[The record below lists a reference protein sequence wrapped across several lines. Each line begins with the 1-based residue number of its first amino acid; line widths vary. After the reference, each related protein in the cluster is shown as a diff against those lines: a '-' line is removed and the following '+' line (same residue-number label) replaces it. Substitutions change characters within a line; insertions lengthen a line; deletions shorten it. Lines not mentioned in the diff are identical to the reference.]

1 MFTKILIAN
10 RGEIACRVIATAKRL
25 GIQTVAVY
33 SDADRHARHVSM
45 ADSAF
50 RLGPSAA
57 RDSYLRADLILAI
70 AKQTGAQAIHPGYG
84 FLSENEIFASDCAS
98 AGIAFIGPPASAI
111 AAMGSKSA
119 AKTLMAKANI
129 PLVAGYHGDNQDA
142 AFLET
147 QAIAMGFPVL
157 IKASAGGGGK
167 GMRIVQSASEFAS
180 SLASCRRE
188 AKASFGD
195 DKVLVEQY
203 LKRPRHI
210 EVQVFADAHG
220 NCVSLFE
227 RDCSVQRRHQK
238 VIEEAPAPSM
248 TLTRRNAMGQA
259 AVDAAKAVGYVG
271 AGTVEFIADESG
283 QFYFMEMNTRLQVEH
298 PVTEMIT
305 SLDLVEWQLRV
316 AAGEALPVKQSDL
329 QINGHSIEARI
340 YAENPEKG
348 FLPATGMISH
358 LASPDAVQFTTG
370 QAAHLSGGIR
380 TGAAASV
387 RIDSAM
393 VAGGEITP
401 FYDPMIAKLIVW
413 GPDRAQAIARML
425 VALQQFEVAPVV
437 TNIRFLQALMRC
449 PSFVSGDLDT
459 SLIERESAFLL
470 PSHVIEPTAAD
481 IPPRLIAIAC
491 AALFAW
497 EADPVSATSNSR
509 KPIQQI
515 VQDPWASQSG
525 WRIQHAMT
533 RTVQWQAHGDTI
545 GVEAHYAPR
554 GFTLK
559 IADHNELV
567 CLSDPQLQKTNASQ
581 LCINASLG
589 SEAICQSVLLKQD
602 ERGELSAVTVFDQGV
617 AHVFKA
623 IPTLHWIVDS
633 EQQSGSVIAPMP
645 GKVIS
650 ILVEAGQAVKRGQA
664 VLTMEAMKME
674 HTMTAPADGIVD
686 DLLYRVGDQVLE
698 GVALV
703 KFKALATV

>member
-589 SEAICQSVLLKQD
+589 SEAICQSVLVKLD